1 MRSIGIFC
9 RTLIML
15 AETLFLGLVCWVSSM
30 MLSVTEFMGPLFDPS
45 AWYRLAA
52 LELVTGG
59 LFFYRLFKLG
69 RYLVYHLTGF
79 FPAVRKKWF
88 EGKEYRLPE
97 GYLYS
102 LLVGLIHAIRNI

>member
-9 RTLIML
+9 RVLIML

-30 MLSVTEFMGPLFDPS
+30 MLSVTEFMGPLFAPS

-59 LFFYRLFKLG
+59 LFFYLL
-69 RYLVYHLTGF
+69 YHLTGF
-79 FPAVRKKWF
+79 FPNVRKKWF
-88 EGKEYRLPE
+88 DEKGYALPK

-102 LLVGLIHAIRNI
+102 LLVGLVHAIRNI

>member
-15 AETLFLGLVCWVSSM
+15 AETLFLGLVCWVASM

-52 LELVTGG
+52 LERSALPQPPMEQLS
-59 LFFYRLFKLG
+59 LFD
-69 RYLVYHLTGF
+69 
-79 FPAVRKKWF
+79 PA
-88 EGKEYRLPE
+88 
-97 GYLYS
+97 
-102 LLVGLIHAIRNI
+102 